1 MNIWDNKIETKS
13 GATFSLHY
21 RGLKNK
27 TYSGFLRNIEW
38 PRNCSISIPKTK
50 GMAAF
55 QAIVD
60 EVIDNEEKFNSANTL
75 GRPRYYDILANGV
88 AGLPTENKVF
98 KLRESNPDFHTYKNS
113 KRMWYYKSI
122 GGNFNMKSI
131 KINHMRLIDSVSFKE
146 LFPFIKNEEVKE
158 VLEALRRQKFEFE
171 GEFINFC
178 DQLIDAT
185 EDTLI
190 QNRPSNVSFLSSS
203 SLLLVSFSKL
213 RSIEHCKLLFD
224 YSDVLRFSPFR
235 SLPRIEVRLHVGDTL
250 LDLVFAFLADLDEQ
264 VLQRVVYL
272 RLSESVV
279 IHDPFVFS
287 SAVGKSKSS
296 NENIKRSN
304 VSELCIRT
312 G

>member
-13 GATFSLHY
+13 GATYSLHY

-27 TYSGFLRNIEW
+27 TYSGFLRNVEW

-190 QNRPSNVSFLSSS
+190 QSYNSYMKSLVGTHKTLTRSKKDGSPSLTYYVYVSADASAADKALQESAGRQDIPANANVKVIELKMFPEDSIANAMTDK
-203 SLLLVSFSKL
+203 VRHDKL
-213 RSIEHCKLLFD
+213 EAIKA
-224 YSDVLRFSPFR
+224 Y
-235 SLPRIEVRLHVGDTL
+235 
-250 LDLVFAFLADLDEQ
+250 FAERKA
-264 VLQRVVYL
+264 
-272 RLSESVV
+272 
-279 IHDPFVFS
+279 
-287 SAVGKSKSS
+287 AKKSK
-296 NENIKRSN
+296 KAA
-304 VSELCIRT
+304 
-312 G
+312 

>member
-1 MNIWDNKIETKS
+1 MNIWDNNIETKS

-27 TYSGFLRNIEW
+27 TYSGFLRNVEW

-88 AGLPTENKVF
+88 EGLPTANKVF
-98 KLRESNPDFHTYKNS
+98 QLREANPDFHTYKNS

-146 LFPFIKNEEVKE
+146 LMPFIKNEEVKE

-190 QNRPSNVSFLSSS
+190 PSYNAYMKSLVGTHTTLTRSKKDGSPSVTYYVYVEAEATPADKALQESAGRQDIPSNANVKVIELKMFPTDSIPKAMDEKVRHDKLETIKAYFEQRKAAKKA
-203 SLLLVSFSKL
+203 SK
-213 RSIEHCKLLFD
+213 K
-224 YSDVLRFSPFR
+224 
-235 SLPRIEVRLHVGDTL
+235 
-250 LDLVFAFLADLDEQ
+250 AAK
-264 VLQRVVYL
+264 
-272 RLSESVV
+272 
-279 IHDPFVFS
+279 
-287 SAVGKSKSS
+287 AA
-296 NENIKRSN
+296 
-304 VSELCIRT
+304 
-312 G
+312 